1 MIAWKESKGIRRLS
15 RILTNSSPLNLFS
28 YIFLA
33 RILRVKSRKTLML
46 PKKVS
51 GLALY
56 SFLFKLA
63 FKDFDVYGFVHLLG
77 MATRFRK
84 GKLSKIQEKKAKTR
98 IKEGLLTKKRKKDNE
113 PLQEDTVVFS
123 SFPKPTIQR
132 PASPTSSLELITPT
146 DKVIKTCGRN
156 KSVLGT
162 F

>member
-1 MIAWKESKGIRRLS
+1 MITWRESKGIRRLS

-28 YIFLA
+28 YSFLA
-33 RILRVKSRKTLML
+33 RILRVKSRKTLKL
-46 PKKVS
+46 PKKKVS

-113 PLQEDTVVFS
+113 PLQVDTVVVS

-146 DKVIKTCGRN
+146 DEVI
-156 KSVLGT
+156 
-162 F
+162 